1 MALRVRVGV
10 SHLVKHSLA
19 LRVGV
24 SHLVKHSLA
33 PVIMLRARLA
43 GDSSATLKACS
54 SRGVTMR
61 RS

>member
-1 MALRVRVGV
+1 
-10 SHLVKHSLA
+10 
-19 LRVGV
+19 
-24 SHLVKHSLA
+24 
-33 PVIMLRARLA
+33 VIMLRARLA